1 MKKLVAVILSV
12 GMLFS
17 LAACGGGNNEPTSTD
32 NQTEVQTEAEAT
44 PTEITKEA
52 YASMTAEDLLKDI
65 KDPKNVTAEEYMAV
79 LETLKFVNITD
90 SLKLEKNITDDA
102 LKIIKNNAEKVP
114 ALTSWVPILVKH
126 EAPQVRAR
134 AYANAYPVY
143 GSRPEFL
150 AEVKEL
156 LKTETEPFVIYC
168 ALNGLS
174 TRVKTDD
181 DIKAYAE
188 EMTQH
193 ENTTLA
199 EYAKA
204 LLK

>member
-1 MKKLVAVILSV
+1 M
-12 GMLFS
+12 
-17 LAACGGGNNEPTSTD
+17 
-32 NQTEVQTEAEAT
+32 
-44 PTEITKEA
+44 
-52 YASMTAEDLLKDI
+52 
-65 KDPKNVTAEEYMAV
+65 
-79 LETLKFVNITD
+79 
-90 SLKLEKNITDDA
+90 KLEKNITDDA
-102 LKIIKNNAEKVP
+102 LKIIKNNAEKVL

-134 AYANAYPVY
+134 AYANAYPIY
-143 GSRPEFL
+143 GSHPEFL
-150 AEVKEL
+150 DEVKEL

-188 EMTQH
+188 EMTRH
-193 ENTTLA
+193 ENTMLA